1 MTRIIKRWFGIIK
14 TWLEGER
21 GISLTE
27 VVVAVGIMAV
37 VVLAFVSALSTGSI
51 AVREGEQEVVSQR
64 LAQTQLEYIKGCPY
78 NTIYPAIDVPEG
90 YSISVEVGSTPDND
104 NDIQKISVT
113 VSRDGEDILTVE
125 DYKVNR

>member
-1 MTRIIKRWFGIIK
+1 MTRIIKRWFGMIK
-14 TWLEGER
+14 NRLEGER
-21 GISLTE
+21 GVSLTE

-78 NTIYPAIDVPEG
+78 NSSYSAIDVPER

-104 NDIQKISVT
+104 TDIQKISVT
-113 VSRDGEDILTVE
+113 VYRDGEDILTVE

>member
-1 MTRIIKRWFGIIK
+1 MKKIIKRWFGIIK
-14 TWLEGER
+14 TQLECER

-27 VVVAVGIMAV
+27 VVVAVGIMGV

-64 LAQTQLEYIKGCPY
+64 LVQTQLEYIKSCPY
-78 NTIYPAIDVPEG
+78 NTSYSTVDVPEG
-90 YSISVEVGSTPDND
+90 YAISVEVGSTPDND
-104 NDIQKISVT
+104 TDIQKISVT
-113 VSRDGEDILTVE
+113 VYRDGEDILTVE